1 MEALNTY
8 EVTMMGG
15 RAMTVQG
22 KSRSAAKYAAFLED
36 DSSLHFGE
44 FLRYVEAVHLLHR
57 FRPSDLFGDPERFER
72 MKEARGIPFAYI
84 GEPVIL
90 HSPSRGD
97 LRGIICG
104 SNSSMNLDILF
115 DGCTHAENCHPHYRL
130 TYLDSKGKSI
140 ANFE

>member
-8 EVTMMGG
+8 EVTMMDGCT
-15 RAMTVQG
+15 MTVQG

-44 FLRYVEAVHLLHR
+44 FLRYVESVHLLHR

-72 MKEARGIPFAYI
+72 MKEDRGLPFAYM

-104 SNSSMNLDILF
+104 SNSSMNMDVLF
-115 DGCTHAENCHPHYRL
+115 EGCTHTENCHPHYRL
-130 TYLDSKGKSI
+130 TYLDSNMSPI
-140 ANFE
+140 ATFM